1 MRLVTRL
8 QSRARADAF
17 SFGAMTRREMAVEMT
32 AQRKGRKWKL
42 PWRSGERGEDFST
55 QRAQRE
61 ENAKNAKGFV
71 VRAKSACE
79 VDRKEVDAMKEEALE
94 KLLNQVRIFKKCGMK
109 DAVSQ
114 MEDCE
119 LELEVVLHGCAGDG
133 VSKEELASLRKALS
147 LCD

>member
-1 MRLVTRL
+1 
-8 QSRARADAF
+8 
-17 SFGAMTRREMAVEMT
+17 
-32 AQRKGRKWKL
+32 
-42 PWRSGERGEDFST
+42 
-55 QRAQRE
+55 
-61 ENAKNAKGFV
+61 
-71 VRAKSACE
+71 
-79 VDRKEVDAMKEEALE
+79 MKEEALE